1 MYPNK
6 EQVKQ
11 IWQHIGTCRFLY
23 NWSLEQKIKAYQSEN
38 KSLSMYDLNMMLPGL
53 KNEFEWMSETNSQ
66 SLQTVNRNVETA
78 FKNFFRK
85 KADFPKFKSK
95 KNPVQSFQIPQHYEV
110 LTGKNKVKL
119 PKIGVVK
126 TILHRTFEGLLKT
139 ATVSATSTGKYYISV
154 LVDDGSKEPEPAP
167 FNSKNTIGIDVGL
180 TSFLITSDGEKKDN
194 PRYLK
199 NSLARLKHLQQLVS
213 RKVKGSKNRHKAIC
227 KVAVL
232 HEQIANQRSD
242 FLHQHTSKYVS
253 ENQAIA
259 VETLNVSG
267 MLKNHCLARSISD
280 VGWSEFFRQL
290 EYKCIEHGKT
300 LLKIGQFEP
309 SSKMCSVCG
318 TINHDLILKDRV
330 WTCTSCSTTHD
341 RDINAAINIKKMAL
355 QGQNLLPTI
364 RVGTTRRACGL
375 AVRIP
380 GYEARSP
387 VL

>member
-1 MYPNK
+1 MLKAYKYRMYPNK

-38 KSLSMYDLNMMLPGL
+38 KSLNMYDLNMMLPEL
-53 KNEFEWMSETNSQ
+53 KKEFVWMKETNAQ
-66 SLQTVNRNVETA
+66 SLQAVNRNVETA
-78 FKNFFRK
+78 FKYFFRK

-95 KNPVQSFQIPQHYEV
+95 KNPVQSFQVPQSYDV
-110 LTGKNKVKL
+110 LTGENKVKL

-126 TILHRTFEGLLKT
+126 TILHRTFEGSLKT
-139 ATVSATSTGKYYISV
+139 ATVSATNTGKYYISV
-154 LVDDGSKEPEPAP
+154 LVDDGLKEPEPSP
-167 FNSKNTIGIDVGL
+167 FNSKTTIGIDVGL
-180 TSFLITSDGEKKDN
+180 TSFLVTSNGDKTDN

-199 NSLARLKHLQQLVS
+199 NALARLKHLQQLVA
-213 RKVKGSKNRHKAIC
+213 RKVKGSNNRHKAVC

-242 FLHQHTSKYVS
+242 FLHQHSYQYVS

-259 VETLNVSG
+259 VETLNVTG

-290 EYKCIEHGKT
+290 EYKCTNYGKT

-318 TINHDLILKDRV
+318 TINHDLTLKDRV
-330 WTCTSCSTTHD
+330 WTCTSCSNTHD

-355 QGQNLLPTI
+355 QGQNLLPSF
-364 RVGTTRRACGL
+364 RVGTTR
-375 AVRIP
+375 
-380 GYEARSP
+380 
-387 VL
+387 